1 VAAPLTCDT
10 SVVVAGL
17 SGWHAHHE
25 VARARL
31 AAVDWLPAHVLA
43 EAVSVLS
50 RLPQGLAVPLH
61 DAVGMIRRIADGRV
75 RQLRGD
81 RYLLML
87 GAVASAGL
95 GGGSVYDALIGATA
109 REHDATLA
117 TLDRKA
123 QRAYAAVGAAYE
135 LLA

>member
-1 VAAPLTCDT
+1 
-10 SVVVAGL
+10 
-17 SGWHAHHE
+17 
-25 VARARL
+25 
-31 AAVDWLPAHVLA
+31 
-43 EAVSVLS
+43 
-50 RLPQGLAVPLH
+50 
-61 DAVGMIRRIADGRV
+61 MIRRIADGRV